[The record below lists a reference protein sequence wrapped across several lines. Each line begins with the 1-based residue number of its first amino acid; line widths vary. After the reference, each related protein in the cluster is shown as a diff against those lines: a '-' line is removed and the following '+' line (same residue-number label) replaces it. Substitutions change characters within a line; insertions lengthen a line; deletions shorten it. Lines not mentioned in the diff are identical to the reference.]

1 MIEIIGAEGKI
12 SNIEVF
18 LKKTQEFSKKNNIK
32 IQSFDAELIFGKD
45 HLTSS
50 YNHAKRAFK
59 NKTNTSPD
67 IEMELLLYSSGERQ
81 LKKAIPKMG
90 VKKEKSRI
98 VFAFI
103 NNKIEDKILKDFL
116 ELFNLKRNDK
126 IIEGNINTLK
136 KFGIKDNEI
145 KTVKEEKY
153 GDLILEKV
161 ALVDI
166 IK

>member
-32 IQSFDAELIFGKD
+32 IQSFDAELIYGKD

-50 YNHAKRAFK
+50 YNHAKRAFE

-90 VKKEKSRI
+90 IKKEKTKI
-98 VFAFI
+98 IFI
-103 NNKIEDKILKDFL
+103 FIDNKIDKKVIKDFL
-116 ELFNLKRNDK
+116 KILNLNRNDK
-126 IIEGNINTLK
+126 VIEGNINTLK

-145 KTVKEEKY
+145 KTVNKEKY

-161 ALVDI
+161 AMVDI